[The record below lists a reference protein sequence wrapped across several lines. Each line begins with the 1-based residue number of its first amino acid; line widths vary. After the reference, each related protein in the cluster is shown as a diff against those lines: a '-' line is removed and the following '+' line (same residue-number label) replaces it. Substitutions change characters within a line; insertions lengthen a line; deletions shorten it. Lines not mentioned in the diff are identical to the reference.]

1 MKETDQE
8 TLQATGEMR
17 ETRLS
22 RRANENNLLVI
33 LIAPAPNDGSANQQ
47 CCAE

>member
-17 ETRLS
+17 ETMLS

-33 LIAPAPNDGSANQQ
+33 LIAPSPNDGSANQQ
-47 CCAE
+47 CRAE